1 MLGLWW
7 ARLLNFLAAVSGN
20 GASGGGSFESI
31 ATVTPSGVSTITFS
45 SIPSTYQHLQIRA
58 IAKRDSASTSGS
70 SSLRFNGDT
79 GSNYVRH
86 FLRGNGSAA
95 TAGSATAQTSIECFE
110 HTGNDASVANMMG
123 VLVCDIHDY
132 ASSTKNK
139 VIRTVSGNDQN
150 GAGNIYLTSGLW
162 LSTAAVT
169 SVTLFSSANYLN
181 TTFALYG
188 IKGA

>member
-1 MLGLWW
+1 MSP
-7 ARLLNFLAAVSGN
+7 LLQTLAN
-20 GASGGGSFESI
+20 GSAFGYRSLSAAAATAFESI
-31 ATVTPSGVSTITFS
+31 ATITPSGVSTITFS

-58 IAKRDSASTSGS
+58 IAKRDTATTSGS
-70 SSLRFNGDT
+70 SNLRFNGDT
-79 GSNYVRH
+79 ASNYVRH
-86 FLRGNGSAA
+86 FFRGSGAAA

-110 HTGNDASVANMMG
+110 HTGNDAAVTNMMG
-123 VLVCDIHDY
+123 VLICDIHDY

-169 SVTLFSSANYLN
+169 SITLFTTANYLN